1 MFWRKLRRPTGSARR
16 GPSRRETAAARRRI
30 PLSGNLDRNRA
41 LIVRAFGAS
50 ADLVVRE
57 VVIGPE
63 GRQALV
69 VYLDGLADEKLIADD
84 VVRPLLVA
92 PAGDG
97 HRRDI
102 GAQAYQTLKRRLAVG
117 SVEEVAELGDL
128 ARHLANGD
136 CIVMVGGIARALAC
150 KTRARPERTVEEPT
164 AEAVVRG
171 ARDGFTEV
179 LRTNTALLRH
189 RVRDPRLRV
198 EERQIGRLTET
209 SVALVYIEGLAREE
223 VVAEARAR
231 LARIDVDGVL
241 ESGYLEEY
249 VEDAPYSPF
258 PQMLRTERPDRV
270 AAALLE
276 GQIAILTDGTPFALL
291 APVTFIQFLT
301 SVEDYYERYFMGSFL
316 RLLRVTM
323 FFISLLFPSL
333 YVAVTT
339 FHQELL
345 PTPLVLSIA
354 SQREGVPFPAFFE
367 ALMLELSF
375 EILREAGLRL
385 PRLIGPAVSIV
396 GVLIIGQAAVQAG
409 LVSPFMVI
417 VVAFTAVA
425 SFTVPVYSM
434 GITARLARFGMI
446 LLAGSLGIFG
456 IITGLSLLFI
466 HLTGLRSFGVPYLA
480 PLGPVIPS
488 DLKDALIRAPRWA
501 LISRPRLFAENTRRQ
516 RRRGPDRPS
525 FPGRRSGHGPRDG
538 RA

>member
-16 GPSRRETAAARRRI
+16 GPGRRETAAGRRRI

-41 LIVRAFGAS
+41 LIVRTFGAS

-57 VVIGPE
+57 VVIRPE

-84 VVRPLLVA
+84 VVRPLLAA

-97 HRRDI
+97 QRRDI

-128 ARHLANGD
+128 ARHLASGD

-150 KTRARPERTVEEPT
+150 KTRAWPERTVEEPT
-164 AEAVVRG
+164 AEAAVRG

-291 APVTFIQFLT
+291 APVTFIHFLT
-301 SVEDYYERYFMGSFL
+301 SVEDYYERYFMG
-316 RLLRVTM
+316 
-323 FFISLLFPSL
+323 
-333 YVAVTT
+333 
-339 FHQELL
+339 
-345 PTPLVLSIA
+345 
-354 SQREGVPFPAFFE
+354 
-367 ALMLELSF
+367 
-375 EILREAGLRL
+375 
-385 PRLIGPAVSIV
+385 
-396 GVLIIGQAAVQAG
+396 
-409 LVSPFMVI
+409 
-417 VVAFTAVA
+417 
-425 SFTVPVYSM
+425 
-434 GITARLARFGMI
+434 
-446 LLAGSLGIFG
+446 
-456 IITGLSLLFI
+456 
-466 HLTGLRSFGVPYLA
+466 
-480 PLGPVIPS
+480 
-488 DLKDALIRAPRWA
+488 
-501 LISRPRLFAENTRRQ
+501 
-516 RRRGPDRPS
+516 
-525 FPGRRSGHGPRDG
+525 
-538 RA
+538 